1 MKWLDLFPT
10 PLKTILEY
18 IPLPLLETLEEI
30 RIREGR
36 PMEINTHGE
45 HYFVTKQGSPSKK
58 PSEAYK
64 PSRDDTYRFL
74 DLISNH
80 SLYTL
85 EEELRKGFITVPGGH
100 RIGLAGRT
108 VLKGGKV
115 EHLRDISG
123 YNIRIAKEVRGA
135 ADRLM
140 PHLLDPQTSR
150 IKHTLILSPPQ
161 QGKTTLLRDM
171 SRQISMGSN
180 ERKSFKVG
188 IVDERSEIAGSYKGV
203 PTFDVGP
210 RTDVMD
216 ACPKA
221 EGMMMLIR
229 SMSPEVLIVDEIG
242 REEDAEAI
250 KEALGAGI
258 SVIASAHGRDISELK
273 RRPALQELMSEDY
286 FQLIVILDRTGK
298 RFQYKISDM
307 RHKSMHPQGMHQ
319 QGMTTGGTYA

>member
-1 MKWLDLFPT
+1 MKWLDLFPS
-10 PLKTILEY
+10 PLKTILDH
-18 IPLPLLETLEEI
+18 IPLQLLETLEEV

-36 PMEINTHGE
+36 PLEMNTNGE
-45 HYFVTKQGSPSKK
+45 HYFITKQGEPSRSPN
-58 PSEAYK
+58 EAYK

-123 YNIRIAKEVRGA
+123 FNVRIAKEIKGA

-140 PHLLDPQTSR
+140 PQIWEAKTSR

-161 QGKTTLLRDM
+161 QGKTTLLRDL
-171 SRQISMGSN
+171 SRQISAGS
-180 ERKSFKVG
+180 EGRKSFKVG

-242 REEDAEAI
+242 RQEDAEAI

-258 SVIASAHGRDISELK
+258 SVIASAHGRDLSELR
-273 RRPALQELMSEDY
+273 RRPALQELIHEQY
-286 FQLIVILDRTGK
+286 FQLFVILDRSGK
-298 RFQYKISDM
+298 KFQFRLADTKQRSL
-307 RHKSMHPQGMHQ
+307 QQ
-319 QGMTTGGTYA
+319 QGIAGAGGTYA

>member
-1 MKWLDLFPT
+1 MKWMELFPDS
-10 PLKTILEY
+10 LKAVLMD
-18 IPLPLLETLEEI
+18 IPRQLQESLEEI

-36 PMEINTHGE
+36 PLEINANGE
-45 HYFVTKQGSPSKK
+45 HFFVTRQSKPSKIQG
-58 PSEAYK
+58 EAYH
-64 PSRDDTYRFL
+64 PSREDAHRFL

-80 SLYTL
+80 SLYTM

-108 VLKGGKV
+108 VLKNGRV

-123 YNIRIAKEVRGA
+123 FNVRIAREVKGA
-135 ADRLM
+135 ADQLIPYLTDHRTL
-140 PHLLDPQTSR
+140 R
-150 IKHTLILSPPQ
+150 IQHTLIVSPPQ
-161 QGKTTLLRDM
+161 QGKTTLLRDLA
-171 SRQISMGSN
+171 RQISQGS
-180 ERKSFKVG
+180 EKRKSFKVG

-242 REEDAEAI
+242 REEDAEAV
-250 KEALGAGI
+250 KEALNAGI
-258 SVIASAHGRDISELK
+258 SVIASAHGRDLADLYK
-273 RRPALQELMSEDY
+273 RPFIKDLIQEEM
-286 FQLIVILDRTGK
+286 FQLYVMMDRCGK
-298 RFQYKISDM
+298 KVNLKLADRKNRTLQ
-307 RHKSMHPQGMHQ
+307 HQGI
-319 QGMTTGGTYA
+319 TNAGGSYA